1 MSCSLNRPGAQLPHQ
16 LSGDKDAPPP
26 KGLCQIKFQDRVRSG
41 LHRPATCE
49 VGLGPNAEGSR
60 LCLMLRHYLLE
71 MINIFEQG
79 APHVHFAP
87 GFTNHAAVLCL
98 LHGGSCCGGGGG
110 GRSCP
115 LCTTRYPPVLSHP
128 SPWSPLSPER
138 LPGRHLHS
146 EPRHIHTGCQ
156 MPVGSRSPRPAW
168 GGEDSDPLFSLLCF
182 PVSEQGCLS
191 AWGSR
196 GLTKV
201 LGKKSF

>member
-1 MSCSLNRPGAQLPHQ
+1 M
-16 LSGDKDAPPP
+16 
-26 KGLCQIKFQDRVRSG
+26 
-41 LHRPATCE
+41 
-49 VGLGPNAEGSR
+49 VGLGPSAEGRR

-71 MINIFEQG
+71 IINIFEQG
-79 APHVHFAP
+79 APRVHFAP
-87 GFTNHAAVLCL
+87 GSKSHAAVLCL

-115 LCTTRYPPVLSHP
+115 LCTTRYLPVLSHP
-128 SPWSPLSPER
+128 SPWSLLSPER
-138 LPGRHLHS
+138 LPGRHLDS
-146 EPRHIHTGCQ
+146 EPRHIHTRCQ

-168 GGEDSDPLFSLLCF
+168 GGGDSDPLFSLLCF

-191 AWGSR
+191 AWGSW